1 MIYSDKQRRISA
13 REIGN
18 LKQAL
23 AVAQARESGEAW
35 LRKAEQDALQSEIS
49 KLEADVTEYD
59 MLKAGEIAFGKS
71 FALEGLPKILVQ
83 ARIATGMSQTALA
96 EALGLKP
103 QQVQR
108 YEATGYQGASLAR
121 LIEVSRVL
129 GVHTEGVFGN
139 EQTAPGGIFSW
150 ERVDEIEW
158 RRLPVEEMV
167 GRGWFQVGPGENA
180 VDGAKTYF
188 RRVAGSQLATALHR
202 KKVRGRTS
210 PNEYAI
216 LAWQARVL
224 ERARTKIARHRVPE
238 LSVDD
243 RWMPDLVALTRR
255 VSGPGQAAGLL
266 ASHGIALVTERDL
279 SGTYLDGAA
288 MLGENGR
295 AVIGL
300 TLRFDRLDNFW
311 FVLFHELGHV
321 FLHLSAGL
329 RYDFFDEDGTA
340 AADRIEVE
348 ADEFALNSLIAPEDW
363 DSCLSRFAMSEEA
376 VRIDANRLGID
387 ASIIAGR
394 IRRER
399 GDYAILNNLIGQ
411 GHVRSQFAEEAD
423 AVR

>member
-1 MIYSDKQRRISA
+1 MIYSDKQRRIST

-23 AVAQARESGEAW
+23 SAAQAREGGEAW
-35 LRKAEQDALQSEIS
+35 LRKAEQDALRSEIS

-83 ARIATGMSQTALA
+83 ARVATGMSQTGLA
-96 EALGLKP
+96 GALGLKP
-103 QQVQR
+103 QQIQR
-108 YEATGYQGASLAR
+108 YEATEYQGASLAR

-129 GVHTEGVFGN
+129 GVHTEGVFGT
-139 EQTAPGGIFSW
+139 EQTVPSGIFSW
-150 ERVDEIEW
+150 ETTDEIEW

-167 GRGWFQVGPGENA
+167 ARGWFQAAPGQNLL
-180 VDGAKTYF
+180 DGAKAYF
-188 RRVAGSQLATALHR
+188 RRAAGPQIATALHR

-224 ERARTKIARHRVPE
+224 ERARSLIASQSVPE
-238 LSVDD
+238 FSLNDSWV
-243 RWMPDLVALTRR
+243 PELVALTRR
-255 VSGPGQAAGLL
+255 VSGPSEATGLL
-266 ASHGIALVTERDL
+266 ARHGIVLVMERDL
-279 SGTYLDGAA
+279 PGTYLDGAA
-288 MLGENGR
+288 MLAESGR
-295 AVIGL
+295 AIIGL

-311 FVLFHELGHV
+311 FALFHELGHIV
-321 FLHLSAGL
+321 LHLATGL

-348 ADEFALNSLIAPEDW
+348 ADDFALNSLIPRADW
-363 DSCLSRFAMSEEA
+363 DSCLSRFALSEEA
-376 VRIDANRLGID
+376 VRIDAEKLGID
-387 ASIIAGR
+387 VSIIAGR

-399 GDYAILNNLIGQ
+399 GDYAILNNLVGQ
-411 GHVRSQFAEEAD
+411 GHVRSQFA
-423 AVR
+423 